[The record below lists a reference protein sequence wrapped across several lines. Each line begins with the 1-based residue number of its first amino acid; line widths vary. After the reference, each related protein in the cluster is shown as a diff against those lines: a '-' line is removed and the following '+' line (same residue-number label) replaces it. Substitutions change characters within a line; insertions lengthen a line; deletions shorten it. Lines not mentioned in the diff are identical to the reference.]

1 MLLQMPVFVGK
12 PWKFWNCGVDEMIYL
27 DNAATT
33 RQKPQQVIDAVVN
46 AMTTMGNAARGAHGS
61 SLEASRKV
69 YNTRYKLAKLFGC
82 KRPDHVVFT
91 CNSTEALNIAIS
103 GTLNSGDHVISTDL
117 EHNSVLRPL
126 YRLENEG
133 IITLSFVSADK
144 QGRPRMAEFE
154 SLIQPNTRAIV
165 CTHASNLTGEVID
178 LVEVGRIAKAHG
190 LLLIVDA
197 SQTAGCVPIDME
209 AMNIDVLCFTGHK
222 GIYGPQGTGGLCIR
236 EGVEIRPFKVGGT
249 GIHSYMKYQPEEYPT
264 RLEAGTLNSHGLM
277 GLSAALDFLEE
288 TGVDTIAEK
297 EHQLMMRFYNA
308 VADLPDVT
316 IYGDFS
322 EGHSRTA
329 VVTLNI
335 GDYDSGAVADELSEC
350 YDIATRAG
358 AHCAP
363 RMHEALGTVE
373 QGAVRFSFS
382 WFTTEEEVDA
392 AIQAVTEIAESE

>member
-1 MLLQMPVFVGK
+1 MPESGGK
-12 PWKFWNCGVDEMIYL
+12 RWKFWNCGVDAMIYL

-33 RQKPQQVIDAVVN
+33 RQKPQQVIDAVVK
-46 AMTTMGNAARGAHGS
+46 AMTTMGNADRGAHGT
-61 SLEASRKV
+61 SLEASRAI
-69 YNTRYKLAKLFGC
+69 YNARYKLAKLFGC

-103 GTLNSGDHVISTDL
+103 GTLNPGDHVISTDM

-126 YRLENEG
+126 YRLESEG
-133 IITLSFVSADK
+133 KITLSFVSADK
-144 QGRPRMAEFE
+144 QGRPRMPEFE

-165 CTHASNLTGEVID
+165 CTHASNLTGEIVD
-178 LVEVGRIAKAHG
+178 LVEVGRIAKKHG

-236 EGVEIRPFKVGGT
+236 EGVEIRPFKVGGS
-249 GIHSYMKYQPEEYPT
+249 GIHSYMKHQPEEYPT
-264 RLEAGTLNSHGLM
+264 RLEAGTLNSHGLI

-297 EHQLMMRFYNA
+297 EHQLMMRFYNG
-308 VADLPDVT
+308 VSKLPGVKV
-316 IYGDFS
+316 YGDFS
-322 EGHSRTA
+322 EGHPRTA

>member
-1 MLLQMPVFVGK
+1 MPVSDGK
-12 PWKFWNCGVDEMIYL
+12 LWKFWNCGVDAMIYL

-33 RQKPQQVIDAVVN
+33 RLKPQSVIDAVVK
-46 AMTTMGNAARGAHGS
+46 AMTTMGNASRGAHGS
-61 SLEASRKV
+61 ALEASRAV

-91 CNSTEALNIAIS
+91 CNSTEALNIAIR
-103 GTLNSGDHVISTDL
+103 GVLNSGDHVISTDL

-126 YRLENEG
+126 YLLESEG
-133 IITLSFVSADK
+133 IISLDFVSADP
-144 QGRPRMAEFE
+144 QGRPRMDEFE
-154 SLIQPNTRAIV
+154 SLIRPNTRVIV
-165 CTHASNLTGEVID
+165 CTHASNLTGEIVD
-178 LVEVGRIAKAHG
+178 LYEVGRIAKQHG
-190 LLLIVDA
+190 VMLIVDA
-197 SQTAGCVPIDME
+197 SQTAGCVPIDMD
-209 AMNIDVLCFTGHK
+209 AMNIDILCFTGHK

-236 EGVEIRPFKVGGT
+236 EGVEIRPFKVGGS
-249 GIHSYMKYQPEEYPT
+249 GIHSYMKFQPEEYPT

-288 TGVDTIAEK
+288 IGVETIAER
-297 EHQLMMRFYNA
+297 EHRLMRRFYDGVVN
-308 VADLPDVT
+308 VPGVT
-316 IYGDFS
+316 VYGDFS
-322 EGHSRTA
+322 EGHDRTA

-335 GDYDSGAVADELSEC
+335 RDYDSGAVADELSEC

-363 RMHEALGTVE
+363 RMHEALGTKD

-392 AIQAVTEIAESE
+392 AIAAVREIAESE

>member
-1 MLLQMPVFVGK
+1 MQASAGK
-12 PWKFWNCGVDEMIYL
+12 PWKFWNCGVDTMIYL

-46 AMTTMGNAARGAHGS
+46 AMTAMGNAGRGAHGS
-61 SLEASRKV
+61 ALEASRAV

-82 KRPDHVVFT
+82 KRADHVVFT

-103 GTLNSGDHVISTDL
+103 GVMNPGDHVITTDL

-126 YRLENEG
+126 YRLESEG
-133 IITLSFVSADK
+133 KVSLSFVSADR
-144 QGRPRMAEFE
+144 QGRPRMEEFE
-154 SLIQPNTRAIV
+154 SLIRSNTRAIV
-165 CTHASNLTGEVID
+165 CTHASNLTGEIID
-178 LVEVGRIAKAHG
+178 LYQVGKIAREHG
-190 LLLIVDA
+190 ILLIVDA

-209 AMNIDVLCFTGHK
+209 AMGIDILCFTGHK

-236 EGVEIRPFKVGGT
+236 EGVEIRPFKVGGS
-249 GIHSYMKYQPEEYPT
+249 GIHSYLKHQPEEYPT

-288 TGVDTIAEK
+288 TGVAAIAEK
-297 EHQLMMRFYNA
+297 EHQLMMRFYKG
-308 VADLPDVT
+308 VANLPGVT
-316 IYGDFS
+316 VYGDFS
-322 EGHSRTA
+322 EGHKRTA

-335 GDYDSGAVADELSEC
+335 RDYDSGAVADELSEC

-363 RMHEALGTVE
+363 RMHEALGTVD

-392 AIQAVTEIAESE
+392 AIAALREIAESE

>member
-1 MLLQMPVFVGK
+1 MLASAGK
-12 PWKFWNCGVDEMIYL
+12 PWKFWNCGVDTVIYL

-33 RQKPQQVIDAVVN
+33 RQKPPQVIDAVVK

-61 SLEASRKV
+61 SLEASRAI
-69 YNTRYKLAKLFGC
+69 YNTRCKLAKLFGC
-82 KRPDHVVFT
+82 KRSDHVIFT

-103 GTLNSGDHVISTDL
+103 GILNSGDHVITTDL

-126 YRLENEG
+126 YRLEAEG
-133 IITLSFVSADK
+133 KIDLSFVSADRL
-144 QGRPRMAEFE
+144 GRPRMEEFE
-154 SLIQPNTRAIV
+154 SLIRPETRAIV
-165 CTHASNLTGEVID
+165 CTHASNLTGEIID
-178 LVEVGRIAKAHG
+178 LMEVGRIAKAHG

-236 EGVEIRPFKVGGT
+236 EGVQIRPFKVGGS
-249 GIHSYMKYQPEEYPT
+249 GIHSYMKHQPEEYPT

-297 EHQLMMRFYNA
+297 EHQLMMRFYDG
-308 VADLPDVT
+308 VANLPGVT
-316 IYGDFS
+316 VYGDFS
-322 EGHSRTA
+322 KGHPRTA

-382 WFTTEEEVDA
+382 WFTTGEEVDA
-392 AIQAVTEIAESE
+392 AIAAVREIAESE

>member
-1 MLLQMPVFVGK
+1 MPESGGK
-12 PWKFWNCGVDEMIYL
+12 QCKFWNCGVDAMIYL

-33 RQKPQQVIDAVVN
+33 RQKPQQVIDAVVK
-46 AMTTMGNAARGAHGS
+46 AMTTMGNADRGAHGT
-61 SLEASRKV
+61 SLEASRAI

-103 GTLNSGDHVISTDL
+103 GTLNPGDHVITTVM

-126 YRLENEG
+126 YRLESEG
-133 IITLSFVSADK
+133 KITLSFVSADK
-144 QGRPRMAEFE
+144 QGRPRMPEFE

-165 CTHASNLTGEVID
+165 CTHASNLTGEIVD
-178 LVEVGRIAKAHG
+178 LVEVGRIAKKHG

-236 EGVEIRPFKVGGT
+236 EGVEIRPFKVGGS
-249 GIHSYMKYQPEEYPT
+249 GIHSYMKHQPEEYPT

-297 EHQLMMRFYNA
+297 EHQMMMRFYNG
-308 VADLPDVT
+308 VSKLPGVKV
-316 IYGDFS
+316 YGDYS
-322 EGHSRTA
+322 EGHPRTA

>member
-1 MLLQMPVFVGK
+1 MRASVGK
-12 PWKFWNCGVDEMIYL
+12 LWRSLNCGVDGMIYL

-33 RQKPQQVIDAVVN
+33 RQKPQQVIDAVVE

-61 SLEASRKV
+61 ALEASRAV
-69 YNTRYKLAKLFGC
+69 YNTRCKLARLFGC

-91 CNSTEALNIAIS
+91 CNSTEALNIAIN
-103 GTLNSGDHVISTDL
+103 GALNRGDHVITTDL

-126 YRLENEG
+126 YRLESERKV
-133 IITLSFVSADK
+133 TLSFVRADK
-144 QGRPRMAEFE
+144 QGRPVMRDFE
-154 SLIQPNTRAIV
+154 SLIRPETRAIV
-165 CTHASNLTGEVID
+165 CTHASNLTGEVVDIF
-178 LVEVGRIAKAHG
+178 EVGRIAKKHG
-190 LLLIVDA
+190 ILLIVDA

-209 AMNIDVLCFTGHK
+209 EMGIDILCFTGHK

-236 EGVEIRPFKVGGT
+236 EGVDLRPFKVGGS
-249 GIHSYMKYQPEEYPT
+249 GIHSYMKHQPEEYPT

-288 TGVDTIAEK
+288 TGLETIAQK
-297 EHQLMMRFYNA
+297 EHQLMLRFYNG
-308 VADLPDVT
+308 VKDISGVT
-316 IYGDFS
+316 VYGDFS
-322 EGHSRTA
+322 EGHNRTA

-335 GDYDSGAVADELSEC
+335 HDYDSGAVSDELSEC
-350 YDIATRAG
+350 YDIATRPG

-363 RMHEALGTVE
+363 RMHEALGTVD

-392 AIQAVTEIAESE
+392 AITAVKEIAESE